1 MTDNPINKICCR
13 YCKEQINE
21 NAKVCFHCGHYQNN
35 IQYIKYFATGISIVL
50 SIGLLVVSI
59 WQYREARNERIKAQ
73 EALVQ
78 AQEALVRAQKA
89 EKKITDSGKAIA
101 KVLQAFSTIKN
112 SIDSF
117 DVLEF
122 FPTLMQ
128 SEAKS
133 LLDAIELNDKE
144 RLEIFKLYNKLIEWQ
159 QLSDSEQKEKLGK
172 EIEQLISR

>member
-35 IQYIKYFATGISIVL
+35 IQYIKYFATVISIVL

-78 AQEALVRAQKA
+78 AQEALMRAQKA
-89 EKKITDSGKAIA
+89 EKKITESGKAIA
-101 KVLQAFSTIKN
+101 KVILGLSTLKG
-112 SIDSF
+112 SYDSF
-117 DVLEF
+117 DVLKY
-122 FPTLMQ
+122 FPGLMQ
-128 SEAKS
+128 SNS
-133 LLDAIELNDKE
+133 RLLLDAIEVSAKE
-144 RLEIFKLYNKLIEWQ
+144 RQDIFELYNKLKEWQ

-172 EIEQLISR
+172 EIEQLINR